1 MTPLAPKFLDLE
13 PKQFSDPEL
22 ENLKGSDLLNGTLRS
37 LEGCQ
42 NYTKE
47 HRSLF
52 FFYMTV
58 TDKLEFTNKLHV
70 CR

>member
-22 ENLKGSDLLNGTLRS
+22 ENLKGSDLLNGTLRT

-42 NYTKE
+42 NFTKE
-47 HRSLF
+47 HRALF
-52 FFYMTV
+52 YFLQCDRNGQSSNY
-58 TDKLEFTNKLHV
+58 LEI
-70 CR
+70 